1 MKKGGADTVIIGRIV
16 GVHGIRGG
24 VKVQATDVNGSNIR
38 SFSCVLVGKDKEQEK
53 WLRITQVGRAG
64 RSLLVQF
71 EGIHDRDQAE
81 LLRGCTLKIHSDQ
94 CRPLPKNSYYVF
106 DLIGLDVQ
114 KQDGHRIGKVQDVLC
129 MTSQNVLVIDA
140 NGKEVLVPAVK
151 AFVKKVDLE
160 NHMVTVNPI
169 EGMLD
174 GIED

>member
-24 VKVQATDVNGSNIR
+24 IKVQATDMSGSNIR
-38 SFSCVLVGKDKEQEK
+38 SCSSVLVGKDGERGK

-64 RSLLVQF
+64 RSIVVQF
-71 EGIHDRDQAE
+71 EGICNRDQAE

-94 CRPLPKNSYYVF
+94 CRPLPENSYYVY

-114 KQDGHRIGKVQDVLC
+114 KQDGQRIGTVQDVLC
-129 MTSQNVLVIDA
+129 MTAQHVLVIDA

-151 AFVKKVDLE
+151 AFVKKVDL
-160 NHMVTVNPI
+160 NNRLVIVHPI